1 MNTRIT
7 IQAAYALCFGLV
19 AAATA
24 HTYEYALPVLLILA
38 ACAAVLV
45 RRIDLRSIA
54 AFVPAVML
62 MMPAGGPSLLL
73 RLLGVV
79 GVVVMFELEAV
90 LLRHRSEHGW
100 AILKPSAVPLTALAV
115 SSVLAYGLYTTGFQ
129 LPAWSAVMSLVPLLL
144 LFLRLGSDRS
154 DTQ

>member
-7 IQAAYALCFGLV
+7 VQAAYALCFVLV

-38 ACAAVLV
+38 ACAVVLV
-45 RRIDLRSIA
+45 RRAALRSIA
-54 AFVPAVML
+54 AFLPAVML

-79 GVVVMFELEAV
+79 GVIVMFELEAV

-100 AILKPSAVPLTALAV
+100 TTMRASAIPLTALAV
-115 SSVLAYGLYTTGFQ
+115 SSALAYGLYTTGFS
-129 LPAWSAVMSLVPLLL
+129 LPAWSAVMSLVPLFL